1 MRVPVSLTGRSQN
14 LQWAQGYLSEL
25 RGLRAWRDLRFVESV
40 LNDNFDSTQLIEL
53 DNASIQKDES

>member
-1 MRVPVSLTGRSQN
+1 MSLTGRSQN